1 MKKIASLLSVII
13 LCLTVW
19 VPASA
24 VELSEQTTVGPLS
37 GTECQRIVLTEHE
50 QAQFEESK
58 TAEEG
63 ANEISPLKL
72 GYSSAGIAEII
83 GYPLLSDLDTGEL
96 FYYPNI
102 GRKVTYGLIN
112 QSMSMRLTAAEAA
125 EVYDEAL
132 QYLNSHIPTEGHSY
146 AIVGWY
152 VETLVQ
158 LRSDHPKYIEYRVAE
173 PNFGQGTDYTKAN
186 IPYTITSY
194 RIKGA
199 CAFPDNASD
208 TEYYHIGG
216 IEGTYYYATDTGK
229 VLGIPFSAGLAMNVK
244 E

>member
-24 VELSEQTTVGPLS
+24 VELSEQTTVEPLS

-146 AIVGWY
+146 AIVGMSKLWFSC
-152 VETLVQ
+152 VL
-158 LRSDHPKYIEYRVAE
+158 I
-173 PNFGQGTDYTKAN
+173 
-186 IPYTITSY
+186 IPSISSIALLNPTSVKVPII
-194 RIKGA
+194 RKQI
-199 CAFPDNASD
+199 FRTPSPL
-208 TEYYHIGG
+208 IG
-216 IEGTYYYATDTGK
+216 
-229 VLGIPFSAGLAMNVK
+229 
-244 E
+244 